1 MTTACLGLL
10 LGLALA
16 APVRPAWGQ
25 APAASLPVLGETLS
39 AGTSAQ
45 LRAQVREIAATGARV
60 EEIQLD
66 HGAVVRAYVAP
77 SGRVFGLAWQGP
89 TLPDLSHLLGS
100 HYAAFQAAAART
112 RRRGP
117 LYIHT
122 GTLVVE
128 LSGHLR
134 DFRGRA
140 YLTDA
145 IPATLTPA
153 VVR

>member
-1 MTTACLGLL
+1 ML
-10 LGLALA
+10 LGLAGA
-16 APVRPAWGQ
+16 GPARAAWGQ
-25 APAASLPVLGETLS
+25 APAASLPVLGETL
-39 AGTSAQ
+39 APGAAAQ
-45 LRAQVREIAATGARV
+45 LRAQERALAATGARV

-66 HGAVVRAYVAP
+66 HGAVVRAYVAA
-77 SGRVFGLAWQGP
+77 SGQVFGLAWQGP
-89 TLPDLSHLLGS
+89 TLPDLAHLLGQ
-100 HYAAFQAAAART
+100 HYAAFQRAAAGA

-117 LYIHT
+117 LYVHS

-128 LSGHLR
+128 MSGHMR

-145 IPATLTPA
+145 IPAALTPA